1 MSDDDV
7 PVSALLGAAYE
18 AVVHGQGLA
27 AREAVELVKNL
38 GFERNGTAKPFRFA
52 YQHTEA
58 TEDGPQVRTVHATV
72 PLLSLINPPSISI
85 DSAKI
90 SMSLH
95 LISQDIEAGPAEA
108 LTASG
113 ESPTA
118 ARMPKLKGR
127 IVHQS
132 DKNAVMTIES
142 TLKQR
147 DLLASSRLS
156 QLLDAAVSDR
166 DSVWYL
172 VLERAEPFRAAAT
185 ELIDTVAQ
193 DGSKGK
199 AVGVRE
205 WLQQLWELKEAV
217 TDAVSAFRDGLPEKI
232 PPLHQSWNTR
242 CQKLTWI
249 DRHTEPEEMAAL
261 RRAFIAAASN
271 VWQALLPGAQ
281 VAEFGPPTVEQLRDR
296 FKTAR
301 AALTSAA
308 PGLKG
313 LPERLHQLEGAV
325 LQGCIAHTYEQPE
338 SVTETLDRYNKT
350 AADIRKMWSPS
361 VQGPTS
367 RTAQDAVAEAANEVW
382 DALVRG
388 TVPVDFRAGSRMS
401 SEEFEACTRSLTAL
415 DEPANQLRDLYDFPK
430 NPLDE
435 MITARQR
442 AQDAWN
448 AAKEALQLGER
459 IPDNAMKDVNQD
471 FAYFNWS
478 IDQANWRVSRPPSTS
493 QIQPAVWNPAAR
505 AYNKAARQFWTHL
518 IDPETQP
525 ITEVADVK
533 SSS

>member
-27 AREAVELVKNL
+27 AREAVELVKDL

-58 TEDGPQVRTVHATV
+58 TEHGPQVRTVHATV

-90 SMSLH
+90 NMSLH
-95 LISQDIEAGPAEA
+95 LISQDIETEPAKA
-108 LTASG
+108 PTASG
-113 ESPTA
+113 ETPTTPK
-118 ARMPKLKGR
+118 MPKLKGR

-172 VLERAEPFRAAAT
+172 VLERAEPFRKAAT

-199 AVGVRE
+199 GVGVRE

-232 PPLHQSWNTR
+232 PPLHQSWNAR
-242 CQKLTWI
+242 CQSLSWI

-296 FKTAR
+296 FNAAVTA
-301 AALTSAA
+301 LIAA
-308 PGLKG
+308 PTRLAQ
-313 LPERLHQLEGAV
+313 LPERLHHLEGTVA
-325 LQGCIAHTYEQPE
+325 LGCTAHAYKQ
-338 SVTETLDRYNKT
+338 SKT
-350 AADIRKMWSPS
+350 AADALARYNETAAEIRKMWRPFA
-361 VQGPTS
+361 QNAAS
-367 RTAQDAVAEAANEVW
+367 RAAQDGLAAAAESMW
-382 DALVRG
+382 DALTPG
-388 TVPVDFRAGSRMS
+388 KTVVDSRVTHRLNAEELEAEFSQTLNILTTQAGRVLSRKLS
-401 SEEFEACTRSLTAL
+401 APPPLQGVARLCVEVAPKALEAFQRPEQDGLAEYVIEELKKFNDLIDTVNARDAPAEMNQRPEWWRSV
-415 DEPANQLRDLYDFPK
+415 
-430 NPLDE
+430 
-435 MITARQR
+435 
-442 AQDAWN
+442 AQPWN
-448 AAKEALQLGER
+448 E
-459 IPDNAMKDVNQD
+459 
-471 FAYFNWS
+471 
-478 IDQANWRVSRPPSTS
+478 
-493 QIQPAVWNPAAR
+493 
-505 AYNKAARQFWTHL
+505 AARQFWGNL
-518 IDPETQP
+518 IDITSHPVAALVCPEVT
-525 ITEVADVK
+525 
-533 SSS
+533 